1 MTRKVKE
8 GGPMLR
14 SGYAMKK
21 VEPAEEQLP
30 VERQEPSQ
38 VSPEVNEVL
47 HMLEALQ
54 SRCSKEFGRK

>member
-1 MTRKVKE
+1 
-8 GGPMLR
+8 MLR
-14 SGYAMKK
+14 NGYAMKK

-30 VERQEPSQ
+30 MDKLEPSQ

-54 SRCSKEFGRK
+54 SRCTKEFGRK

>member
-1 MTRKVKE
+1 
-8 GGPMLR
+8 MLR

-21 VEPAEEQLP
+21 IEPAEEQLELDRP
-30 VERQEPSQ
+30 EQSQ

-54 SRCSKEFGRK
+54 TRCSKEFGRK

>member
-1 MTRKVKE
+1 
-8 GGPMLR
+8 MLR

-21 VEPAEEQLP
+21 IEPAEEQFQLDKP
-30 VERQEPSQ
+30 EQGQ

-54 SRCSKEFGRK
+54 SRCTKEFGRK

>member
-1 MTRKVKE
+1 
-8 GGPMLR
+8 MLR